1 MRPLVASK
9 PTEGYARVHMDP
21 VALIEGHARELRA
34 YGAQKIGV
42 FGSMA
47 RGEGSSDSDV
57 DIYLEFADGMRN
69 YDNFYAIH
77 ELLGS
82 MFGRRVDL
90 VTDGSLTEGKARII
104 LPTVRYAAINT

>member
-1 MRPLVASK
+1 MRAHVAST
-9 PTEGYARVHMDP
+9 PIEGYARVHMDP
-21 VALIEGHARELRA
+21 IRLIECHAREFRE

-77 ELLGS
+77 GLLGS
-82 MFGRRVDL
+82 IFCRRVDL
-90 VTDGSLTEGKARII
+90 VTDGSLTEGRARII

>member
-1 MRPLVASK
+1 
-9 PTEGYARVHMDP
+9 
-21 VALIEGHARELRA
+21 
-34 YGAQKIGV
+34 
-42 FGSMA
+42 
-47 RGEGSSDSDV
+47 
-57 DIYLEFADGMRN
+57 MRN

-82 MFGRRVDL
+82 IFGRRVDL